1 MHDIRKYMEPDNG
14 DTFIHRMDP
23 RAKLIVL
30 MAVSIMML
38 FIDQPET
45 LVGFFALSLAGYAL
59 AKVPLRNIKALLLLL
74 ALIIWGTIYSQAL
87 FYQEHPRTI
96 IFTLMPENSLGI
108 EWDGLHV
115 FREGITYGAIQS
127 LRLATSTSLALLLY
141 WTTDPNLM
149 LSGMILLK
157 VPYGLAFIVMT
168 AIRFVPILVTEA
180 TIVFR
185 AQKLKGYRPFKVG
198 NWVRTLFLALVPI
211 LSNCI
216 RRSARLAVSV
226 ESRSFRPDGSRTCLK
241 SELVTLKLSDKVL
254 IVCCLM
260 LLPLMLFKLLYWLY
274 VNNILY
280 VSAFRWIYEI
290 ANRYI

>member
-1 MHDIRKYMEPDNG
+1 MYDIRKYMEPDIR
-14 DTFIHRMDP
+14 DTFIHRVDP

-30 MAVSIMML
+30 ISVSIMML
-38 FIDQPET
+38 FIDKPKT
-45 LVGFFALSLAGYAL
+45 LVGFFVLSLAGYPL
-59 AKVPLRNIKALLLLL
+59 AKVPLRNMKALLLLL
-74 ALIIWGTIYSQAL
+74 GLIIWGTIYSQAL

-96 IFTLMPENSLGI
+96 IFTLLPENSLGMN
-108 EWDGLHV
+108 WDGLHV
-115 FREGITYGAIQS
+115 FREGIEYGAIQS
-127 LRLATSTSLALLLY
+127 MRLATSTSLALLLY

-149 LSGMILLK
+149 LSGLILLK

-185 AQKLKGYRPFKVG
+185 AQKLKGYRPLKIG
-198 NWVRTLFLALVPI
+198 NWVKTLFLALVPI

-226 ESRSFRPDGSRTCLK
+226 ESRSFRPDGSRTSYR
-241 SELVTLKLSDKVL
+241 SELLTLKWSDKLL

-260 LLPLMLFKLLYWLY
+260 MLPLMLFKLLYWLY
-274 VNNILY
+274 VNNIFY

-290 ANRYI
+290 ANGYI